1 MHIES
6 CRIFLSDTDTIIVDM
21 VSLEQIGV
29 KNRRKKQDTTCRFF
43 GTCPLFCRS
52 SEIDQIVS
60 CRILSF
66 TDIRM
71 GTGQSFGRGAAGAKV
86 CRSGYHSDLS
96 FDPYHITLSLSLSY
110 QLDHIT
116 SSMRNIKRFHN
127 INQCKDRLHIKCK
140 SRWKLHWVTI
150 SSTDFQ
156 SVKFSIYPTTLGCKL
171 DRFPFQIHQEG
182 PFQAILNFRRCCKE
196 KGSRSGACI
205 QIKSQ

>member
-1 MHIES
+1 M
-6 CRIFLSDTDTIIVDM
+6 
-21 VSLEQIGV
+21 
-29 KNRRKKQDTTCRFF
+29 
-43 GTCPLFCRS
+43 
-52 SEIDQIVS
+52 S

-127 INQCKDRLHIKCK
+127 INQYKDRLRIKCK

-156 SVKFSIYPTTLGCKL
+156 SVKFSIYPTTLGYKL

-196 KGSRSGACI
+196 KGSRSGVCI
-205 QIKSQ
+205 QIKGQ

>member
-1 MHIES
+1 M
-6 CRIFLSDTDTIIVDM
+6 FY
-21 VSLEQIGV
+21 
-29 KNRRKKQDTTCRFF
+29 
-43 GTCPLFCRS
+43 RS

-127 INQCKDRLHIKCK
+127 INQCKDRLRMKCK
-140 SRWKLHWVTI
+140 SRWKLQGGFFNWASPENVSRLAPTHKSLDWPPSK
-150 SSTDFQ
+150 SS
-156 SVKFSIYPTTLGCKL
+156 KYEN
-171 DRFPFQIHQEG
+171 H
-182 PFQAILNFRRCCKE
+182 
-196 KGSRSGACI
+196 
-205 QIKSQ
+205 